1 MSNFSQNEMHRGGLR
16 MAGAMPW
23 SALNL
28 ILLPTEKCN
37 FRCTYCYED
46 FAIGRMSIE
55 LVNGVKRL
63 LEKQMPKLNSIT
75 LSWFGGEPLL
85 APELVLD
92 ISRHVVAL
100 CRQYQVKLGE
110 CSITTNAYQLDREL
124 AGALHNCG
132 QSHFH
137 ITLDGPEA
145 SHDRTRIRADGQG
158 SFKRIWENLLALRN
172 SKLDIEVL
180 LRLHLF
186 KNNIDAMKHLMPE
199 LTREFGT
206 DPRFSVYLAPIED
219 YGGEGVKTLGILT
232 GISRQELVRMTEFDS
247 TPWYRDA
254 KSSNGSPPLVC
265 YAAQARSFA
274 IRADGR
280 VVKCTHALNDPRNEI
295 GYLDPDGTLLMDT
308 TKMRPWLRGFVS
320 GDAKELA
327 CPLQGMPPQDA
338 VMPLKFHAKPSLGI

>member
-1 MSNFSQNEMHRGGLR
+1 MSNFSKSESHREGLR
-16 MAGAMPW
+16 IAGVMPA

-46 FAIGRMSIE
+46 FALGRMSPE
-55 LVNGVKRL
+55 LVNGIKRL
-63 LEKQMPKLNSIT
+63 LEKQMPKLDSIT

-92 ISRHVVAL
+92 ISRHVGAL
-100 CRQYQVKLGE
+100 CRQYQVSLGE
-110 CSITTNAYQLDREL
+110 CSITTNAYHLNLEL
-124 AGALHNCG
+124 AGALQRCG

-145 SHDRTRIRADGQG
+145 THDRTRIRVDGRG
-158 SFKRIWENLLALRN
+158 SFKKIWTNLLALRD
-172 SKLDIEVL
+172 SELDIKVL

-186 KNNIDAMKHLMPE
+186 KNNLDTMKYLMPE
-199 LTREFGT
+199 LTREFGD

-219 YGGEGVKTLGILT
+219 YGGEGVKTLGVLN
-232 GISRQELVRMTEFDS
+232 GMSRQELVRVTEFHS

-254 KSSNGSPPLVC
+254 KSSNGSPPSVC

-274 IRADGR
+274 IRSDGR
-280 VVKCTHALNDPRNEI
+280 VVKCTHALDDPRNEI
-295 GYLDPDGTLLMDT
+295 GYLDRHGALLLDKS
-308 TKMRPWLRGFVS
+308 KMQPWLRGFVS
-320 GDAKELA
+320 GDVGELA
-327 CPLQGMPPQDA
+327 CPLQGLQGMDA
-338 VMPLKFHAKPSLGI
+338 VKPLQFHAKPSLGI